1 MTNPKTIT
9 VERLREVLS
18 YDPETGN
25 FTYLVGR
32 ANVPAGTVTAGYR
45 SGEYLELC
53 IDYERIK
60 AHVVAWVIVTG
71 EWPPMIDHEDTN
83 KLNNKWENLRKAT
96 KSQNMM
102 NVGIR
107 SDNKSGARGV
117 SWDSSRKKWTARLR
131 VGKKYLSLGRFE
143 NKEDAIEA
151 YKSAAIKSYGAFAR
165 TQDYVH
171 AN

>member
-83 KLNNKWENLRKAT
+83 KLNNRIWLKDPLLPFPLNPGALYHQLSQPCSGKQPLR
-96 KSQNMM
+96 
-102 NVGIR
+102 
-107 SDNKSGARGV
+107 AR
-117 SWDSSRKKWTARLR
+117 
-131 VGKKYLSLGRFE
+131 
-143 NKEDAIEA
+143 
-151 YKSAAIKSYGAFAR
+151 
-165 TQDYVH
+165 
-171 AN
+171 